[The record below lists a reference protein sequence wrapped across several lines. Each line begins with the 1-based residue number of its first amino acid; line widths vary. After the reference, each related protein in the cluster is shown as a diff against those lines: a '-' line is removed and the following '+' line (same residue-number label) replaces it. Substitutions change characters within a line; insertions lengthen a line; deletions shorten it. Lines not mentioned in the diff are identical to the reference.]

1 MNFADLP
8 NNVEM
13 EKAVLAALLLKNG
26 AVIPKVSSIL
36 SVDDF
41 YRTEHKII
49 FKTILKLFT
58 SGSPIDVLSLL
69 EELRRTKEI
78 EKTGYELIYALADAG
93 YTTAYAEHHASII
106 KEKSELRQLIFL
118 SEKIIDDAE
127 HAVKPVA
134 DIVASSQF
142 SLSSLQHSSNV
153 QKSLDFVDSFA
164 HLFQPEIE
172 KNKAFANR
180 STGFSNLDNLQ
191 IFSPGL
197 YVIGATPAA
206 GKTTF
211 CWQLLEQLAN
221 NGETCIFCSYEMS
234 FLELLCKSAARQLF
248 IQDRH
253 SSLTASQIR
262 RGGWNSLLDSVIKDF
277 SSANLNFKIF
287 QLQDESV
294 DDLFNLLLPFCSSN
308 SAPVV
313 CLDYLQIIPHDKDNP
328 KSGIDDI
335 VRKLKNFQRDT
346 NTTFIVIS
354 SFNRTNYAQPVAFES
369 FKESGGIEYSA
380 DVVWALQLDILN
392 HLKGNDISE
401 ARKKIS
407 AAKEQQPRH
416 IQLKCLKNRKGSDY
430 HCFFNYFSAHD
441 YFEPCAGFENDTAEK
456 TNSQQS
462 GRGIINDRL

>member
-8 NNVEM
+8 NNVEI

-78 EKTGYELIYALADAG
+78 EKTGYELIYALANAG
-93 YTTAYAEHHASII
+93 YTTAYAEHHASIV
-106 KEKSELRQLIFL
+106 KEKSELRQLIYL

-180 STGFSNLDNLQ
+180 STGFVNLDNLQ

-211 CWQLLEQLAN
+211 CWQLLEQLAR

-253 SSLTASQIR
+253 SSFAVVGTLFSILSLKIFPLPTSTLKSFNFKMNLLTTCSISFCPSVPATPLLSFASTTFKLFLTAKTILKAASMILFA
-262 RGGWNSLLDSVIKDF
+262 NSKISNAILILLSLSSVLSIALITPSLSLLNLSKNPAVLNIPLMLSGLCNSTF
-277 SSANLNFKIF
+277 SITLKLETLHPPAKKF
-287 QLQDESV
+287 
-294 DDLFNLLLPFCSSN
+294 LPLKSN
-308 SAPVV
+308 SRVKFNSNALKIVKARTTIAFSTTSPLTTTSSLVQD
-313 CLDYLQIIPHDKDNP
+313 LKMTLQK
-328 KSGIDDI
+328 
-335 VRKLKNFQRDT
+335 
-346 NTTFIVIS
+346 
-354 SFNRTNYAQPVAFES
+354 
-369 FKESGGIEYSA
+369 
-380 DVVWALQLDILN
+380 
-392 HLKGNDISE
+392 
-401 ARKKIS
+401 
-407 AAKEQQPRH
+407 
-416 IQLKCLKNRKGSDY
+416 
-430 HCFFNYFSAHD
+430 
-441 YFEPCAGFENDTAEK
+441 
-456 TNSQQS
+456 
-462 GRGIINDRL
+462 RLIHNNQEGVS